1 MVSLLL
7 AKQAI
12 FGQYSPKIR
21 RILHVEELLM
31 SNQSAA
37 TIHQLITQLAWQAEM
52 GVDEA
57 FLGADALAMPK
68 VKLDKYLP
76 SMTSVTSGV
85 VSGASGVSS
94 SPSVASAGSATGSFS
109 NVSAPAPPKISGAMP
124 ANTMPASTGSAQ
136 KSQKSMPDSPDLAA
150 ITSLVDLKAALLAFE
165 GCALKHTASNLVFAD
180 GNPGARL
187 MIIGEAPG
195 RDEDMVGL
203 PFVGASGQLLDKML
217 ASIGLNR
224 AHVYIANL
232 LPWRPPGN
240 RTPTVEETAMMLPWL
255 RRHVQLANPDYV
267 LILGGSAAK
276 AVLGTK
282 DGILKIRGRW
292 QDVDFGDAMVRP
304 TLASLHP
311 AYLLRS
317 PAQKRLSFADM
328 LSVSSRLSSS
338 SSSRSD

>member
-1 MVSLLL
+1 
-7 AKQAI
+7 
-12 FGQYSPKIR
+12 
-21 RILHVEELLM
+21 M

-76 SMTSVTSGV
+76 SVTSVTSGV
-85 VSGASGVSS
+85 VSGASGASS
-94 SPSVASAGSATGSFS
+94 SSSVASAGSATGSS
-109 NVSAPAPPKISGAMP
+109 STVSAPAPPKISGAI
-124 ANTMPASTGSAQ
+124 TASTGSVQ

-150 ITSLVDLKAALLAFE
+150 ITSLADLKAALLAFE

-203 PFVGASGQLLDKML
+203 PFVGASGLLLDKML

-328 LSVSSRLSSS
+328 QSVSSRLSSS

>member
-1 MVSLLL
+1 
-7 AKQAI
+7 
-12 FGQYSPKIR
+12 
-21 RILHVEELLM
+21 M

-76 SMTSVTSGV
+76 SVTSVTSGV

-94 SPSVASAGSATGSFS
+94 SPSLASAGSATGSSS
-109 NVSAPAPPKISGAMP
+109 NVSAPAPPMISGAI
-124 ANTMPASTGSAQ
+124 TASTGSAQ

-150 ITSLVDLKAALLAFE
+150 ITSLADLKAALLAFE

>member
-1 MVSLLL
+1 
-7 AKQAI
+7 
-12 FGQYSPKIR
+12 
-21 RILHVEELLM
+21 M
-31 SNQSAA
+31 SNQSAT
-37 TIHQLITQLAWQAEM
+37 TIQQLMTQLAWQAEM
-52 GVDEA
+52 GADEA
-57 FLGADALAMPK
+57 FLGVDALAMPK

-76 SMTSVTSGV
+76 SRSSVPETASLPASSGAS
-85 VSGASGVSS
+85 SGASGG
-94 SPSVASAGSATGSFS
+94 ASAHDRAPASI
-109 NVSAPAPPKISGAMP
+109 VSAPSAAKISAAKISAAKISDVVP
-124 ANTMPASTGSAQ
+124 PQAST
-136 KSQKSMPDSPDLAA
+136 PDAPDLAS
-150 ITSLVDLKAALLAFE
+150 ITSLAALKAALLAFE
-165 GCALKHTASNLVFAD
+165 GCALKQTASNLVFAD

-195 RDEDMVGL
+195 RDEDMIGL

-224 AHVYIANL
+224 SHVYIANL

-240 RTPTVEETAMMLPWL
+240 RTPTTEETVMMLPWL

-276 AVLGTK
+276 AVLNTK
-282 DGILKIRGRW
+282 DGILKLRGRW
-292 QDVDFGDAMVRP
+292 QDIDFGDAINRP

-328 LSVSSRLSSS
+328 LSVNARLSSS
-338 SSSRSD
+338 HNSD

>member
-37 TIHQLITQLAWQAEM
+37 TIQQLITQLAWQAEM

-94 SPSVASAGSATGSFS
+94 SPSLASAGSATGSS
-109 NVSAPAPPKISGAMP
+109 STVSAPAPPKISGAI
-124 ANTMPASTGSAQ
+124 TASTGSAQ

-150 ITSLVDLKAALLAFE
+150 IPSFADLKAALLAFE

-217 ASIGLNR
+217 TSIGLNR

-255 RRHVQLANPDYV
+255 RRHIQLANPDYV

-292 QDVDFGDAMVRP
+292 QDIDFGDAMVRP

>member
-1 MVSLLL
+1 
-7 AKQAI
+7 
-12 FGQYSPKIR
+12 
-21 RILHVEELLM
+21 M

-37 TIHQLITQLAWQAEM
+37 TIQQLITQLAWQAEM

-94 SPSVASAGSATGSFS
+94 SPSVASAGSATGSSS
-109 NVSAPAPPKISGAMP
+109 NVSAPVPPMILGAI
-124 ANTMPASTGSAQ
+124 TASTGSAQ

-276 AVLGTK
+276 AVLDTK

>member
-21 RILHVEELLM
+21 RILNVEELLM

-37 TIHQLITQLAWQAEM
+37 TIYQLITQLAWQAEM

-76 SMTSVTSGV
+76 SVTSGV
-85 VSGASGVSS
+85 VSGVSS
-94 SPSVASAGSATGSFS
+94 SPSVANAGST
-109 NVSAPAPPKISGAMP
+109 
-124 ANTMPASTGSAQ
+124 TGSA
-136 KSQKSMPDSPDLAA
+136 QKSMPDSPDLVA
-150 ITSLVDLKAALLAFE
+150 IKSLADLKAALLAFE

-282 DGILKIRGRW
+282 DGILKIRGHW

>member
-1 MVSLLL
+1 
-7 AKQAI
+7 
-12 FGQYSPKIR
+12 
-21 RILHVEELLM
+21 M

-37 TIHQLITQLAWQAEM
+37 TIQQLITQLAWQAEM

-94 SPSVASAGSATGSFS
+94 SPSVASAGSSTGSSS
-109 NVSAPAPPKISGAMP
+109 NVSAPEAAKISGAMP

-136 KSQKSMPDSPDLAA
+136 KSQKSMPDSLDLAA
-150 ITSLVDLKAALLAFE
+150 ITSLADLKAALLAFE

-267 LILGGSAAK
+267 LIRGGSAAK

-292 QDVDFGDAMVRP
+292 QDVDFGDATVRP

>member
-1 MVSLLL
+1 
-7 AKQAI
+7 
-12 FGQYSPKIR
+12 
-21 RILHVEELLM
+21 M

-37 TIHQLITQLAWQAEM
+37 TIQQLITQLAWQAEM

-57 FLGADALAMPK
+57 FLGAEALAMPK

-76 SMTSVTSGV
+76 SSIAAAPEAIATTPDDSARHSASVM
-85 VSGASGVSS
+85 
-94 SPSVASAGSATGSFS
+94 
-109 NVSAPAPPKISGAMP
+109 SAPKAATLSGAMP
-124 ANTMPASTGSAQ
+124 MQTPPMQTPPAQISG
-136 KSQKSMPDSPDLAA
+136 PDAPDLAA
-150 ITSLVDLKAALLAFE
+150 IGSLAALKAGLLAFE

-203 PFVGASGQLLDKML
+203 PFVGVSGQLLDKML
-217 ASIGLNR
+217 ASIGLDR
-224 AHVYIANL
+224 SHVYIANL

-240 RTPTVEETAMMLPWL
+240 RTPTTEETAMMLPWL
-255 RRHVQLANPDYV
+255 RRHVQLANPDYI

-276 AVLGTK
+276 AVLDTK
-282 DGILKIRGRW
+282 DGILKLRGRW
-292 QDVDFGDAMVRP
+292 QDVDFGDAITRP

-328 LSVSSRLSSS
+328 LAVNSRLSSS
-338 SSSRSD
+338 PSPSPSD

>member
-76 SMTSVTSGV
+76 SVTSVTSGL
-85 VSGASGVSS
+85 VSGASS
-94 SPSVASAGSATGSFS
+94 SPSVASAGSATGSS
-109 NVSAPAPPKISGAMP
+109 
-124 ANTMPASTGSAQ
+124 STGSA
-136 KSQKSMPDSPDLAA
+136 QKSMPDSPDLAA
-150 ITSLVDLKAALLAFE
+150 ITSLADLKAALLAFE

-180 GNPGARL
+180 GNLGARL

-282 DGILKIRGRW
+282 DGILKIRGHW

>member
-1 MVSLLL
+1 
-7 AKQAI
+7 
-12 FGQYSPKIR
+12 
-21 RILHVEELLM
+21 
-31 SNQSAA
+31 
-37 TIHQLITQLAWQAEM
+37 
-52 GVDEA
+52 
-57 FLGADALAMPK
+57 
-68 VKLDKYLP
+68 
-76 SMTSVTSGV
+76 
-85 VSGASGVSS
+85 
-94 SPSVASAGSATGSFS
+94 
-109 NVSAPAPPKISGAMP
+109 
-124 ANTMPASTGSAQ
+124 MPASTGSAQ

-150 ITSLVDLKAALLAFE
+150 ITSLADLKAALLAFE

-217 ASIGLNR
+217 TSIGLNR

-240 RTPTVEETAMMLPWL
+240 RTPTVEETVMMLPWL

>member
-1 MVSLLL
+1 
-7 AKQAI
+7 
-12 FGQYSPKIR
+12 
-21 RILHVEELLM
+21 M

-76 SMTSVTSGV
+76 SMTSMTSVTSGV

-94 SPSVASAGSATGSFS
+94 SPSVASAGSSTGSSS
-109 NVSAPAPPKISGAMP
+109 NVSAPEAAKISGAMP

-136 KSQKSMPDSPDLAA
+136 KSLKSMPDSPDLAA
-150 ITSLVDLKAALLAFE
+150 ITSLVDLKAALLAFD

-292 QDVDFGDAMVRP
+292 QDVDFGDATVRP

>member
-1 MVSLLL
+1 
-7 AKQAI
+7 
-12 FGQYSPKIR
+12 
-21 RILHVEELLM
+21 M

-37 TIHQLITQLAWQAEM
+37 TIQQLITQLAWQAEM

-76 SMTSVTSGV
+76 SMTSVTSEV

-94 SPSVASAGSATGSFS
+94 SPSVASAGSATGSS
-109 NVSAPAPPKISGAMP
+109 STISAPAPPKISGAI
-124 ANTMPASTGSAQ
+124 TASTGSAQ

-150 ITSLVDLKAALLAFE
+150 ITSLADLKAALLAFE

-292 QDVDFGDAMVRP
+292 QDVDFGDATVRP

>member
-1 MVSLLL
+1 
-7 AKQAI
+7 
-12 FGQYSPKIR
+12 
-21 RILHVEELLM
+21 M

-37 TIHQLITQLAWQAEM
+37 TIQQLITQLAWQAEM

-76 SMTSVTSGV
+76 SSIAAAPEAIATTPDDSARHSASVM
-85 VSGASGVSS
+85 
-94 SPSVASAGSATGSFS
+94 
-109 NVSAPAPPKISGAMP
+109 SAPKAATLSGAMP
-124 ANTMPASTGSAQ
+124 MQTPPMQTPPAQISG
-136 KSQKSMPDSPDLAA
+136 PDAPDLAA
-150 ITSLVDLKAALLAFE
+150 IGSLAALKAGLLAFE

-203 PFVGASGQLLDKML
+203 PFVGVSGQLLDKML
-217 ASIGLNR
+217 ASIGLDR
-224 AHVYIANL
+224 SHVYIANL

-240 RTPTVEETAMMLPWL
+240 RTPTTEETAMMLPWL
-255 RRHVQLANPDYV
+255 RRHVQLANPDYI

-276 AVLGTK
+276 AVLDTK
-282 DGILKIRGRW
+282 DGILKLRGRW
-292 QDVDFGDAMVRP
+292 QDVDFGDAIMRP

-328 LSVSSRLSSS
+328 LAVNSRLSSS
-338 SSSRSD
+338 PSPSPSD

>member
-1 MVSLLL
+1 
-7 AKQAI
+7 
-12 FGQYSPKIR
+12 
-21 RILHVEELLM
+21 M

-109 NVSAPAPPKISGAMP
+109 NVSAPAPPKISGAI
-124 ANTMPASTGSAQ
+124 TASTGSAQ

-150 ITSLVDLKAALLAFE
+150 ITSLADLKAALLAFE

>member
-37 TIHQLITQLAWQAEM
+37 TIQQLITQLAWQAEM

-76 SMTSVTSGV
+76 SMTSVTSEV

-94 SPSVASAGSATGSFS
+94 SPSVASAGSATGSS
-109 NVSAPAPPKISGAMP
+109 STISAPAPPMISGAI
-124 ANTMPASTGSAQ
+124 TASTGSAQ

>member
-1 MVSLLL
+1 
-7 AKQAI
+7 
-12 FGQYSPKIR
+12 
-21 RILHVEELLM
+21 M

-109 NVSAPAPPKISGAMP
+109 NVSAPAPPKISGAI
-124 ANTMPASTGSAQ
+124 TASTGSAQ
-136 KSQKSMPDSPDLAA
+136 KLQKSTPDSPDLAA
-150 ITSLVDLKAALLAFE
+150 ITSLADLKAALLAFE

-292 QDVDFGDAMVRP
+292 QDVDFGDATVRP

>member
-1 MVSLLL
+1 
-7 AKQAI
+7 
-12 FGQYSPKIR
+12 
-21 RILHVEELLM
+21 M
-31 SNQSAA
+31 SNQTAA
-37 TIHQLITQLAWQAEM
+37 TIQQLITQLAWQAEM

-76 SMTSVTSGV
+76 STLAVSGV
-85 VSGASGVSS
+85 ASSGTSDHKT
-94 SPSVASAGSATGSFS
+94 ASASPKSAAGSSLGLSS
-109 NVSAPAPPKISGAMP
+109 NVSVPAPPEISGGMSSSAMP
-124 ANTMPASTGSAQ
+124 MQTAT
-136 KSQKSMPDSPDLAA
+136 PDAPDLAS
-150 ITSLVDLKAALLAFE
+150 IMSLADLKAALLAFE

-195 RDEDMVGL
+195 RDEDMIGL
-203 PFVGASGQLLDKML
+203 PFVGVSGQLLDKML
-217 ASIGLNR
+217 ASIGLTR
-224 AHVYIANL
+224 AHVYVANL

-240 RTPTVEETAMMLPWL
+240 RTPTVEETVMMLPWL

-282 DGILKIRGRW
+282 DGILKLRGRW
-292 QDVDFGDAMVRP
+292 QDVDFGDAVIRP

-317 PAQKRLSFADM
+317 PAQKRLSFADI
-328 LSVSSRLSSS
+328 LSVNSRLSSS
-338 SSSRSD
+338 TKSDSTG

>member
-1 MVSLLL
+1 
-7 AKQAI
+7 
-12 FGQYSPKIR
+12 
-21 RILHVEELLM
+21 M

-94 SPSVASAGSATGSFS
+94 SPSVASAGSATGSSS
-109 NVSAPAPPKISGAMP
+109 NVSAPAPPMISGAI
-124 ANTMPASTGSAQ
+124 TASTGSAQ

-150 ITSLVDLKAALLAFE
+150 ITSLADLKAALLAFE

>member
-1 MVSLLL
+1 MVSLLP

-85 VSGASGVSS
+85 VAGASGVSS
-94 SPSVASAGSATGSFS
+94 SPSLASAGSATGSSS
-109 NVSAPAPPKISGAMP
+109 NVSAPAPPMISGAMP

-217 ASIGLNR
+217 TSIGLNR

-276 AVLGTK
+276 AVLDTK

-292 QDVDFGDAMVRP
+292 QDVDFGDATVRP
-304 TLASLHP
+304 TLASLHQ

>member
-1 MVSLLL
+1 
-7 AKQAI
+7 
-12 FGQYSPKIR
+12 
-21 RILHVEELLM
+21 M

-76 SMTSVTSGV
+76 SVTSGV

-94 SPSVASAGSATGSFS
+94 SPSVASAGSATGSSS
-109 NVSAPAPPKISGAMP
+109 NVSAPAPPMISGAMP

>member
-1 MVSLLL
+1 
-7 AKQAI
+7 
-12 FGQYSPKIR
+12 
-21 RILHVEELLM
+21 M

-37 TIHQLITQLAWQAEM
+37 TIQQLITQLAWQAEM

-85 VSGASGVSS
+85 VAGASGVSS
-94 SPSVASAGSATGSFS
+94 SPSLASAGSATGSSS
-109 NVSAPAPPKISGAMP
+109 NVSAPAPPMISGAMP

-255 RRHVQLANPDYV
+255 RRHIQLANPDYV

-292 QDVDFGDAMVRP
+292 QDVDFGDATVRP
-304 TLASLHP
+304 TLANLHP

>member
-1 MVSLLL
+1 
-7 AKQAI
+7 
-12 FGQYSPKIR
+12 
-21 RILHVEELLM
+21 M

-37 TIHQLITQLAWQAEM
+37 TIQQLITQLAWQAEM

-85 VSGASGVSS
+85 VAGASGVSS
-94 SPSVASAGSATGSFS
+94 SPSVASAASSS

-136 KSQKSMPDSPDLAA
+136 KSQKSMPDSLDLAA

-292 QDVDFGDAMVRP
+292 QGVDFGDAMVRP

-328 LSVSSRLSSS
+328 LSVSARLSSS
-338 SSSRSD
+338 LRSD

>member
-1 MVSLLL
+1 
-7 AKQAI
+7 
-12 FGQYSPKIR
+12 
-21 RILHVEELLM
+21 M

-94 SPSVASAGSATGSFS
+94 SPSVASAGSATRSSS
-109 NVSAPAPPKISGAMP
+109 NVSAPAPPKISGAI
-124 ANTMPASTGSAQ
+124 TASTGSAQ

-150 ITSLVDLKAALLAFE
+150 ITSLADLKAALLAFE

-217 ASIGLNR
+217 TSIGLNR

>member
-1 MVSLLL
+1 
-7 AKQAI
+7 
-12 FGQYSPKIR
+12 
-21 RILHVEELLM
+21 M

-37 TIHQLITQLAWQAEM
+37 TIQQLITQLAWQAEM

-85 VSGASGVSS
+85 VAGASGVSS
-94 SPSVASAGSATGSFS
+94 SPSLASTGSATGSSS
-109 NVSAPAPPKISGAMP
+109 NVSAPAPPMISGAI
-124 ANTMPASTGSAQ
+124 TASTGSA
-136 KSQKSMPDSPDLAA
+136 QKSMPDSPDLAA
-150 ITSLVDLKAALLAFE
+150 ITSLADLKAALLAFE

-217 ASIGLNR
+217 ASFGLNR

-276 AVLGTK
+276 AVLDTK

-292 QDVDFGDAMVRP
+292 QDVDFGDATVRP